1 MLKAIYVFITAIILV
16 LTVLDLFDEKNWK
29 RQLTHILLLI
39 PFILRVL
46 LIY

>member
-1 MLKAIYVFITAIILV
+1 MLKLIYVFITAIILV
-16 LTVLDLFDEKNWK
+16 LTVLDLFHEKNWK
-29 RQLTHILLLI
+29 RQLTHILVVI